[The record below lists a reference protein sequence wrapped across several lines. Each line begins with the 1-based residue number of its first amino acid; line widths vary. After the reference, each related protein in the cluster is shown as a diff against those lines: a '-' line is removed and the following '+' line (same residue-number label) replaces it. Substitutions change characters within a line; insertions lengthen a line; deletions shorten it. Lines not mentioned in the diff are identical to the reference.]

1 MITHQENTSRLCL
14 IEDDIKL
21 AALISTFF
29 VNNGFEV
36 CHFENAES
44 FLTHGKLS
52 QFDVIVCD
60 INLPGLNGFDIC
72 QRCRESYRGVFIFL
86 TAKTEDIDHISGLD
100 MGADAY
106 IAKPVRPAI
115 LLAKI
120 NALLRAVNRH
130 SSTTDSQCIELPK
143 LSIDNNARSI
153 HVCNKRLTLA
163 TEEFDLLWILI
174 SNRNQTLN
182 REQLFLQAVGREYDG
197 QDRIIDGRVSRIRKK
212 FNQIEDNPYEIKT
225 VWRKGYLFAQR

>member
-1 MITHQENTSRLCL
+1 MTIKTQPQLCL
-14 IEDDIKL
+14 IEDDVKL

-29 VNNGFEV
+29 SNNGFQV
-36 CHFENAES
+36 SHFETAEC
-44 FLTHGKLS
+44 FLAQPELTKY
-52 QFDVIVCD
+52 DVIVCD

-72 QRCRESYRGVFIFL
+72 RRCRQSFDGVFVFL
-86 TAKTEDIDHISGLD
+86 TAKTEDLDHISGLD
-100 MGADAY
+100 LGADAY

-120 NALLRAVNRH
+120 NALLRAVSRH
-130 SSTTDSQCIELPK
+130 SNTNTQRVQLPQ
-143 LSIDNNARSI
+143 LTIDNSARSI
-153 HVCNKRLTLA
+153 QVCDKKLMLA

-182 REQLFLQAVGREYDG
+182 REQLFQKAVGREYDG

-212 FNQIEDNPYEIKT
+212 FNQIENNPYEIKT
-225 VWRKGYLFAQR
+225 VWRKGYLFAER